1 MHSAVRHE
9 GRHLYELAR
18 AGEEVIREP
27 RRVTIH
33 SAELVDFRPGA
44 VAEAEIVV
52 VSGKGAYMRV
62 LASDLGDALGT
73 GGLLGWLS
81 RTSYGTLGL
90 AASITLD
97 HLSAMDDPWL
107 ALLPPDVAV
116 AHLPLVNLGPAQV
129 QQVRRGQSVW
139 LPRSIL
145 PDVAGECRM
154 HDPTGELIGIGELNG
169 GLLRPTK
176 VLAG

>member
-1 MHSAVRHE
+1 M
-9 GRHLYELAR
+9 
-18 AGEEVIREP
+18 
-27 RRVTIH
+27 TIY
-33 SAELVDFRPGA
+33 SAELVDFRPG
-44 VAEAEIVV
+44 VRAEAEIVV

-62 LASDLGDALGT
+62 LAADLGDSLGT

-90 AASITLD
+90 ASSITLD
-97 HLSAMDDPWL
+97 QLSVMDDPWL

-129 QQVRRGQSVW
+129 LQVRRGQSVW

-145 PDVAGECRM
+145 PDVDGECRM
-154 HDPTGELIGIGELNG
+154 HDPSGELIGIGELNG

>member
-1 MHSAVRHE
+1 
-9 GRHLYELAR
+9 
-18 AGEEVIREP
+18 
-27 RRVTIH
+27 VTIY

-62 LASDLGDALGT
+62 LAADLGDALGT

-90 AASITLD
+90 SSSITL
-97 HLSAMDDPWL
+97 HQLAALEDPWL

-116 AHLPLVNLGPAQV
+116 AHLPVVNLGPGQV
-129 QQVRRGQSVW
+129 QQIRRGQSVW

-145 PDVAGECRM
+145 PGVAGECRM

>member
-1 MHSAVRHE
+1 
-9 GRHLYELAR
+9 
-18 AGEEVIREP
+18 
-27 RRVTIH
+27 
-33 SAELVDFRPGA
+33 
-44 VAEAEIVV
+44 
-52 VSGKGAYMRV
+52 MRV
-62 LASDLGDALGT
+62 LAADLGDALST

-81 RTSYGTLGL
+81 RTSYGTLGRSS
-90 AASITLD
+90 SIGLD
-97 HLSAMDDPWL
+97 EFEALDDPWL
-107 ALLPPDVAV
+107 ALLPPAVAV
-116 AHLPLVNLGPAQV
+116 AHLPIVSLGPAQV
-129 QQVRRGQSVW
+129 QQLRRGQSVW